1 MKLLFL
7 ILAHDRP
14 EDAARLASALTDAA
28 SDGHAIIHFD
38 ANARS
43 TDFETLRREAEG
55 APRLHLARAR
65 ARCRWGGYGLVQAVF
80 NTLEEAETLGLEPD
94 YVVLLSGAC
103 LPCRPVRQLERF
115 LTAKRG
121 REFIEVADQSW
132 MRGGLR
138 AERHT
143 LFHVFDK
150 KRRSRV
156 EKNAVL
162 MQRALGV
169 KRRFPAGLTPRF
181 GSQWWALSGPTCRA
195 TLDYARRNRRTMA
208 FFHKVW
214 IPDEMVFPTLVHHLC
229 APGKLAGVGL
239 THYQFTDRG
248 KPVVYFDDHA
258 DYVATLDS
266 FFFRKAAPQATAL
279 RAHCLALAGAPDDG
293 ATPHLDP
300 PRLDYELKTRAQTRF
315 PVPGQIFYRD
325 QYDDM
330 SEPVLRRHGAPYI
343 VVFGPR
349 DMASATLARISA
361 DEIEPLGAI
370 FDPAEVDFGPGRAAL
385 GGLRRDETALRDM
398 HPALHLVRV
407 RRRCTRIPA
416 VLWRLE
422 EQPALLAEVARD
434 PRALIVACLPHAA
447 DARGSL
453 LRTKALDGQGPPHL
467 PGVSQEQARAA
478 YEEMFFE
485 MAESGLDSRIREM
498 FASACGG
505 LEPARNVILMPF
517 GPDGDATARQRIF
530 RRSLRRNAFRDA
542 PWFPALARDLETAW
556 DADFA
561 EGEAARAAS

>member
-14 EDAARLASALTDAA
+14 EDAAGLARALTDAA
-28 SDGHAIIHFD
+28 SDAQAIIHLD
-38 ANARS
+38 ANARPA
-43 TDFETLRREAEG
+43 DFETLRRETEG
-55 APRLHLARAR
+55 AP

-80 NTLEEAETLGLEPD
+80 NMLEEAEALGLDPD

-115 LTAKRG
+115 LAANRG
-121 REFIEVADQSW
+121 REFIEVADESW
-132 MRGGLR
+132 VRGGLR

-143 LFHVFDK
+143 LFHIFDT
-150 KRRSRV
+150 KRWPRL
-156 EKNAVL
+156 EKNAVWL
-162 MQRALGV
+162 QSRLGV

-195 TLDYARRNRRTMA
+195 ALDYARRNPRKMA

-214 IPDEMVFPTLVHHLC
+214 IPDEMVFSTLVHHLC
-229 APGKLAGVGL
+229 APRDIAGVGL

-258 DYVATLDS
+258 DYVTTLDR
-266 FFFRKAAPQATAL
+266 FFFRKAAPQAATL

-293 ATPHLDP
+293 ATPNLEA
-300 PRLDYELKTRAQTRF
+300 PRLDYELKARAQTNF
-315 PVPGQIFYRD
+315 PLAGQIFYRD

-330 SEPVLRRHGAPYI
+330 SESVLRRHSMPYI

-407 RRRCTRIPA
+407 RRRCAHVPV
-416 VLWRLE
+416 VLWRLD
-422 EQPALLAEVARD
+422 EQPALLADVARD
-434 PRALIVACLPHAA
+434 PHALIVACLPHAA
-447 DARGSL
+447 DAHSSL
-453 LRTKALDGQGPPHL
+453 LRMKALDGQVPPHL
-467 PGVSQEQARAA
+467 PGISQEQALAA
-478 YEEMFFE
+478 LAELT
-485 MAESGLDSRIREM
+485 ESGLDWRIREILSS
-498 FASACGG
+498 ASSG
-505 LEPARNVILMPF
+505 LEPPSNVILMPF
-517 GPDGDATARQRIF
+517 GPDGDTALRQHKF
-530 RRSLRRNAFRDA
+530 HRSLQRTAFRDA
-542 PWFPALARDLETAW
+542 PWFPALAHNLETAW
-556 DADFA
+556 DADFDKTEVDSA
-561 EGEAARAAS
+561 QAAL